1 MEVIEIIFI
10 ALGVLLL
17 IASCFMKQKENTSI
31 EIDYDGLVQRLGK
44 RELSQE
50 EIEEIRRV
58 IARIV
63 AERREKIIEETDEYL
78 SKVANEKIISVNEF
92 SEQIMERLN
101 VNHKEVVFLYN
112 MLNEKE
118 AEMKETIS
126 RISDAE
132 RNAALLIEELEE
144 KKNRFGEVVNNQT
157 PREMKKTVKEQ
168 PIGKQM
174 LLAPVQEQAKKEEKK
189 TATEKKALMSSE
201 EVLIE
206 NNTKEILALHRK
218 GKSVVEI
225 SKVLGLGQGEVRLV
239 VDLYGD

>member
-1 MEVIEIIFI
+1 METIEIIFI

-17 IASCFMKQKENTSI
+17 IASCFIKQKENAPT
-31 EIDYDGLVQRLGK
+31 EIDYDGLVQHLSR

-50 EIEEIRRV
+50 ETEEIRRV
-58 IARIV
+58 VARIV
-63 AERREKIIEETDEYL
+63 AERREKIIEETDDYL

-92 SEQIMERLN
+92 SEQIMEKLN

-118 AEMKETIS
+118 AEIKETIG
-126 RISDAE
+126 RMSDVE
-132 RNAALLIEELEE
+132 RNVALLIEELEE
-144 KKNRFGEVVNNQT
+144 KKALYLETAPQT
-157 PREMKKTVKEQ
+157 SKSVERVVKE

-174 LLAPVQEQAKKEEKK
+174 LIAPVQQSKKEEKRPD
-189 TATEKKALMSSE
+189 TEKKEPMLSAE
-201 EVLIE
+201 ELLE

-225 SKVLGLGQGEVRLV
+225 SKALGLGQGEVRLI
-239 VDLYGD
+239 VDLYGN

>member
-17 IASCFMKQKENTSI
+17 IASCFIKQKENAPT
-31 EIDYDGLVQRLGK
+31 EIDYDSLVKHLSR

-50 EIEEIRRV
+50 EIEEIRHV
-58 IARIV
+58 VARIV
-63 AERREKIIEETDEYL
+63 AERREKIIEETDDYL
-78 SKVANEKIISVNEF
+78 SKVANEKILSVNEF

-118 AEMKETIS
+118 AEMKETIG
-126 RISDAE
+126 RISDVE
-132 RNAALLIEELEE
+132 RDAALLIEELEE
-144 KKNRFGEVVNNQT
+144 KKNLFLETIPQ
-157 PREMKKTVKEQ
+157 PKKSVERVVKEQ
-168 PIGKQM
+168 PVGKQM
-174 LLAPVQEQAKKEEKK
+174 LIAPVQQQKKEEQKP
-189 TATEKKALMSSE
+189 AAEKKEPMSSE
-201 EVLIE
+201 EVLLE

-225 SKVLGLGQGEVRLV
+225 SKALGLGQGEVRLV
-239 VDLYGD
+239 VDLYG

>member
-1 MEVIEIIFI
+1 MEAIEIIFI

-17 IASCFMKQKENTSI
+17 IASCFMKQKENVPT
-31 EIDYDGLVQRLGK
+31 EIDYDSLVKRLSK

-58 IARIV
+58 VARIV
-63 AERREKIIEETDEYL
+63 AERREKIIEETDDYL
-78 SKVANEKIISVNEF
+78 SKVANEKIISVNDF

-118 AEMKETIS
+118 AEIKETIG
-126 RISDAE
+126 RMSDVE

-157 PREMKKTVKEQ
+157 KREVERTVKEQ

-174 LLAPVQEQAKKEEKK
+174 LIAPIQQTKKEAPKVV
-189 TATEKKALMSSE
+189 TEKKEPMSSE
-201 EVLIE
+201 EVLLE
-206 NNTKEILALHRK
+206 NSTKEILALHRK

-225 SKVLGLGQGEVRLV
+225 SKMLGLGQGEVRLV
-239 VDLYGD
+239 VDLYGN

>member
-1 MEVIEIIFI
+1 METIEIIFI
-10 ALGVLLL
+10 ALGVFLL
-17 IASCFMKQKENTSI
+17 IASCFIKQKENAPT
-31 EIDYDGLVQRLGK
+31 EIDYDGLVQHLSR

-50 EIEEIRRV
+50 EIEKIRRV
-58 IARIV
+58 IASIV
-63 AERREKIIEETDEYL
+63 AECREKIIEETDDYL
-78 SKVANEKIISVNEF
+78 SKVANEKSISVNDF

-118 AEMKETIS
+118 AEIKETIG
-126 RISDAE
+126 RMSDVE

-144 KKNRFGEVVNNQT
+144 KKNRFGEVVNNRTQ
-157 PREMKKTVKEQ
+157 REVERTVKEE

-174 LLAPVQEQAKKEEKK
+174 LIAPVQQSKKEEKRPD
-189 TATEKKALMSSE
+189 TEKKEPMLSVE
-201 EVLIE
+201 ELLE

-225 SKVLGLGQGEVRLV
+225 SKALGLGQGEVRLI
-239 VDLYGD
+239 VDLYGN

>member
-1 MEVIEIIFI
+1 MEAIEIIFI

-17 IASCFMKQKENTSI
+17 IASCFIKQKETSPT
-31 EIDYDGLVQRLGK
+31 EIDYDSLVQRLSR

-50 EIEEIRRV
+50 EIQEIRRV
-58 IARIV
+58 VARIV
-63 AERREKIIEETDEYL
+63 AEQSDKIIEETDDYL
-78 SKVANEKIISVNEF
+78 SKVANEKILSVNEF

-118 AEMKETIS
+118 AEMKETIG

-132 RNAALLIEELEE
+132 QNVALLIEELEG
-144 KKNRFGEVVNNQT
+144 KKALFLETAPQT
-157 PREMKKTVKEQ
+157 LKNVERAVKE

-174 LLAPVQEQAKKEEKK
+174 LIAPVQQQKKEEAKPV
-189 TATEKKALMSSE
+189 TEKKEQISSE
-201 EVLIE
+201 EALLE

-225 SKVLGLGQGEVRLV
+225 SKALGLGQGEVRLV
-239 VDLYGD
+239 VDLYGN